1 MEVKNGSNFKKEV
14 LLAEFLGTCGLILS
28 VNMVNSTTHVSIACF
43 VMIVLFGG
51 ISGGHINP
59 AVTIGVYIEQKE
71 YAKNICFAIM
81 IMLAQF
87 AGAVFALV
95 IGYMLRVTVIT
106 SSGIESFSPRVNT
119 FAPPILIS
127 TDGKPS
133 YGQVM
138 LGETIATFVFVMM
151 VLTMKKA
158 INDKATPAIIGL
170 LAIGITFQMCVEMFS
185 EVSGGVFNPAIALSL
200 ILWNAF
206 AGQMDPTFVAAQL
219 PASYATC
226 YLFAPVVGAV
236 VAGTTFNYLA
246 QIQEEMAE
254 GGDDDSVDLDDQ
266 DNLKNS

>member
-1 MEVKNGSNFKKEV
+1 MEVKNGSSFKKAV
-14 LLAEFLGTCGLILS
+14 LFAEFLGTCGLILS
-28 VNMVNSTTHVSIACF
+28 VNMSNSTTHISIACF

-59 AVTIGVYIEQKE
+59 AVTIGVYIERKE
-71 YAKNICFAIM
+71 YAKNIWFAIM

-158 INDKATPAIIGL
+158 INDKAPAIVCL

-246 QIQEEMAE
+246 QIQEEMADHE
-254 GGDDDSVDLDDQ
+254 DDESEELDD
-266 DNLKNS
+266 LKNS